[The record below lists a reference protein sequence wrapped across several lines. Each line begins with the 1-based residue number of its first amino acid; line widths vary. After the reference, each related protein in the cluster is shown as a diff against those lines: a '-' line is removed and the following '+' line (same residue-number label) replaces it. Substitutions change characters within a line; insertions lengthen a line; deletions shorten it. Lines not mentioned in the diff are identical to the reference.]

1 MNRFKIVVL
10 LLAILL
16 FMSSCSQNITSG
28 DGSGTTDSGTSDTG
42 TTETPGN
49 TENPSTPP
57 EKNYEDGTYTLMIYM
72 CGSNLESRSG
82 SATKNIA
89 EMLTAEM
96 PENTK
101 VIIQTGGAKKW
112 RNYDISA
119 SHSSRYELKNGEL
132 VLIEQNP
139 NVNMGLSSSLEAFLL
154 WGEENYPAEHRS
166 VIFWDHGGGSMKGVC
181 NDEQFYNDSLSLPEM
196 QSAFASVYEKSGRK
210 YEFVGFD
217 ACLMATYDMACVLE
231 PYANYMIASEELEP
245 SSGWDYKTLI
255 SRLGA
260 DSFYTD
266 VLNAYAE
273 KQSAKATYTLSAIDL
288 SKMVKADDVVAYIT
302 QQIHYNVGYVG
313 KALSE
318 GKEFGSKGTGG
329 SGSNLFDL
337 GLLADSFGIWYYFG
351 DFIMTVNGTAHED
364 ATGMSLYFPTE
375 QENLIEEYRAICQNE
390 LYMQFLVDYFNYRPL
405 DPIVFDNSGYNNNGC
420 LSFTLTEFSQ
430 KYVQSVGYELH
441 SFAGSEE
448 TQKLYCVGTDND
460 ISYENGVY
468 TVNFEG
474 NWIFVNDILLHTNIY
489 EAKES
494 HAVFS
499 AIVKIDGEICQLL
512 FTYFKP
518 TQAITIEGYVI
529 EGDLT
534 SRVHELTE
542 GTEITVIYEDPV
554 PEDGQLYYEEGTLI
568 WGEDVEFS
576 IKKVDVGYY
585 QYIPYVIDI
594 YGNVHYG
601 MTAIVY
607 FDGEKSIMDDISA
620 G

>member
-1 MNRFKIVVL
+1 MKYKLCIIAVL
-10 LLAILL
+10 IICCIALLNGCSHNASYPNDTQNPNQSDAPNPDDPPIEDHKNFTLL
-16 FMSSCSQNITSG
+16 
-28 DGSGTTDSGTSDTG
+28 
-42 TTETPGN
+42 
-49 TENPSTPP
+49 
-57 EKNYEDGTYTLMIYM
+57 IYM
-72 CGSNLESRSG
+72 CGSDLESRFGEAS
-82 SATKNIA
+82 KNIA
-89 EMLTAEM
+89 EMQEAEID
-96 PENTK
+96 ENVN
-101 VIIQTGGAKKW
+101 VIVQTGGSKSWK
-112 RNYDISA
+112 DTKISA
-119 SHSSRYELKNGEL
+119 QSTDRYLIRNGEKQ
-132 VLIEQNP
+132 LIERNTVRQNF
-139 NVNMGLSSSLEAFLL
+139 GESQTLADFIAF
-154 WGEENYPAEHRS
+154 GVEEYPADS
-166 VIFWDHGGGSMKGVC
+166 YGLILWNHGAGSIKGVC
-181 NDEQFYNDSLSLPEM
+181 FDANFGNDGLTLPEM
-196 QSAFASVYEKSGRK
+196 KEALASTQSKIGKKF
-210 YEFVGFD
+210 EFIGFD

-288 SKMVKADDVVAYIT
+288 SKMVKADDVVAVIT

-337 GLLADSFGIWYYFG
+337 GLIAKSLGIPYNFDG
-351 DFIMTVNGTAHED
+351 FITTVNGTAHED
-364 ATGMSLYFPTE
+364 ATGISLYFPTE
-375 QENLIEEYRAICQNE
+375 QEKLIEEYRAICQNE

-518 TQAITIEGYVI
+518 TQTITIEGYVI

>member
-1 MNRFKIVVL
+1 MRRYLFL
-10 LLAILL
+10 LISVFLL
-16 FMSSCSQNITSG
+16 CTVAFVGCSKK
-28 DGSGTTDSGTSDTG
+28 DGSENPETSRTDG
-42 TTETPGN
+42 GN
-49 TENPSTPP
+49 TDATSETV
-57 EKNYEDGTYTLMIYM
+57 TLLVYM
-72 CGSNLESRSG
+72 CGNDLESRFG
-82 SATKNIA
+82 KATENIA
-89 EMLTAEM
+89 EMQSADFAD
-96 PENTK
+96 NVN
-101 VIIQTGGAKKW
+101 VIVQTGGAKNW
-112 RNYDISA
+112 HDISISA
-119 SHSSRYELKNGEL
+119 QSTDRFLIKSGEKQLIDRNTVKQNFGESQTLADFITFGVEEYPADSYGL
-132 VLIEQNP
+132 VLWN
-139 NVNMGLSSSLEAFLL
+139 
-154 WGEENYPAEHRS
+154 
-166 VIFWDHGGGSMKGVC
+166 HGAGSIKGVC
-181 NDEQFYNDSLSLPEM
+181 FDANFGNDGLTLPEM
-196 QSAFASVYEKSGRK
+196 KEALASTQSKIGKKF
-210 YEFVGFD
+210 EFIGFD

-245 SSGWDYKTLI
+245 SSGWDYKTLV

-288 SKMVKADDVVAYIT
+288 SKMVKADDVVAVIT
-302 QQIHYNVGYVG
+302 QQIHYNVGRVG

-337 GLLADSFGIWYYFG
+337 GLIAKSLGIPYNFDG
-351 DFIMTVNGTAHED
+351 FITTVNGTAHED

-420 LSFTLTEFSQ
+420 LSFTLKEFSQ

-489 EAKES
+489 EVKES

-518 TQAITIEGYVI
+518 TQTITIEGYVI

-568 WGEDVEFS
+568 WGEDVKFS
-576 IKKVDVGYY
+576 IKNVDVGYY

-594 YGNVHYG
+594 YGYVHYG

>member
-1 MNRFKIVVL
+1 MKRFKVFVL
-10 LLAILL
+10 LIAILL
-16 FMSSCSQNITSG
+16 LISSCSSIDNSDTPDSTTS
-28 DGSGTTDSGTSDTG
+28 DIGTS
-42 TTETPGN
+42 EKHKN
-49 TENPSTPP
+49 TENPSIPP
-57 EKNYEDGTYTLMIYM
+57 KKNYENGTYTLMIYM

-96 PENTK
+96 PESTK
-101 VIIQTGGAKKW
+101 VIIQTGGANKW
-112 RNYDISA
+112 RDYGISA
-119 SHSSRYELKNGEL
+119 SHSSRYELKNGSL

-154 WGEENYPAEHRS
+154 WGEENYPAEHQS
-166 VIFWDHGGGSMKGVC
+166 VILWDHGGGSMKGVC

-196 QSAFASVYEKSGRK
+196 QSAFDAAYKVRGRT
-210 YEFVGFD
+210 YEFIGFD
-217 ACLMATYDMACVLE
+217 ACLMATYDVACILE
-231 PYANYMIASEELEP
+231 PYADYMIASEELEP
-245 SSGWDYKTLI
+245 SSGWDYKTLV

-266 VLNAYAE
+266 LLNAYAE
-273 KQSAKATYTLSAIDL
+273 KQSEKATYTLSAIDL
-288 SKMVKADDVVAYIT
+288 SKIVRANAVIAEIA
-302 QQIHYNVGYVG
+302 QQIHYNIGYVG

-318 GKEFGSKGTGG
+318 GKEFGSKGAGG

-337 GLLADSFGIWYYFG
+337 GLMADSLGIGYNFDG
-351 DFIMTVNGTAHED
+351 FITTVNGSAHED

-375 QENLIEEYRAICQNE
+375 QEQLIDEYRAICQNE

-441 SFAGSEE
+441 SLAGSEE

-468 TVNFEG
+468 TVNFHG

-518 TQAITIEGYVI
+518 TQTITVEGYVI

-594 YGNVHYG
+594 YGYVHYG

>member
-1 MNRFKIVVL
+1 MQRHFFRILTL
-10 LLAILL
+10 LLLL
-16 FMSSCSQNITSG
+16 SLLLCSCSPGNQPSEAPSDTEN
-28 DGSGTTDSGTSDTG
+28 SGTEGEQT
-42 TTETPGN
+42 
-49 TENPSTPP
+49 NPPLPP

-196 QSAFASVYEKSGRK
+196 QSAFASAYEKSERK

-217 ACLMATYDMACVLE
+217 ACLMATYDMACVLK

-288 SKMVKADDVVAYIT
+288 SKMVRADDVVAYIT
-302 QQIHYNVGYVG
+302 QQIHYNV
-313 KALSE
+313 
-318 GKEFGSKGTGG
+318 
-329 SGSNLFDL
+329 
-337 GLLADSFGIWYYFG
+337 
-351 DFIMTVNGTAHED
+351 
-364 ATGMSLYFPTE
+364 
-375 QENLIEEYRAICQNE
+375 
-390 LYMQFLVDYFNYRPL
+390 
-405 DPIVFDNSGYNNNGC
+405 IVF
-420 LSFTLTEFSQ
+420 
-430 KYVQSVGYELH
+430 
-441 SFAGSEE
+441 
-448 TQKLYCVGTDND
+448 
-460 ISYENGVY
+460 
-468 TVNFEG
+468 
-474 NWIFVNDILLHTNIY
+474 
-489 EAKES
+489 
-494 HAVFS
+494 
-499 AIVKIDGEICQLL
+499 
-512 FTYFKP
+512 
-518 TQAITIEGYVI
+518 
-529 EGDLT
+529 
-534 SRVHELTE
+534 
-542 GTEITVIYEDPV
+542 V
-554 PEDGQLYYEEGTLI
+554 PLG
-568 WGEDVEFS
+568 
-576 IKKVDVGYY
+576 
-585 QYIPYVIDI
+585 
-594 YGNVHYG
+594 
-601 MTAIVY
+601 
-607 FDGEKSIMDDISA
+607 
-620 G
+620 

>member
-1 MNRFKIVVL
+1 MKYKLCIIAVL
-10 LLAILL
+10 IICCIALLSGCSHNVSYLDDTQNPNQSDAPNPDDPPIEDQKSFTLL
-16 FMSSCSQNITSG
+16 
-28 DGSGTTDSGTSDTG
+28 
-42 TTETPGN
+42 
-49 TENPSTPP
+49 
-57 EKNYEDGTYTLMIYM
+57 IYM
-72 CGSNLESRSG
+72 CGSDLESRFGEAS
-82 SATKNIA
+82 KNIA
-89 EMLTAEM
+89 EMQEAEID
-96 PENTK
+96 ESVN
-101 VIIQTGGAKKW
+101 VIVQTGGSKSWK
-112 RNYDISA
+112 DTKISA
-119 SHSSRYELKNGEL
+119 QSTDRYLIRNGEKQ
-132 VLIEQNP
+132 LIGRNTVRQNF
-139 NVNMGLSSSLEAFLL
+139 GESQTLADFIAF
-154 WGEENYPAEHRS
+154 GVAEYPADS
-166 VIFWDHGGGSMKGVC
+166 YGLILWNHGAGSIKGVC
-181 NDEQFYNDSLSLPEM
+181 FDANFGNDGLTLPEM
-196 QSAFASVYEKSGRK
+196 KEALASTQSKIGK
-210 YEFVGFD
+210 KIEFIGFD
-217 ACLMATYDMACVLE
+217 ACLMATYDVACVLE

-260 DSFYTD
+260 DSFYSD

-273 KQSAKATYTLSAIDL
+273 KQSSKATYTLSAIDL
-288 SKMVKADDVVAYIT
+288 SKMVRADDVVAVIT

-313 KALSE
+313 KALSD

-337 GLLADSFGIWYYFG
+337 GLMAEAFEIEYNFDG
-351 DFIMTVNGTAHED
+351 FITTVNGTAHED

-375 QENLIEEYRAICQNE
+375 QEKLIEEYRAICQNE

-494 HAVFS
+494 HALFS

-518 TQAITIEGYVI
+518 TQTITVDGYVI

-534 SRVHELTE
+534 SRVHELND

>member
-1 MNRFKIVVL
+1 MKRFKVFVL
-10 LLAILL
+10 LIAILL
-16 FMSSCSQNITSG
+16 LISSCSSIDNSDTPDSTTS
-28 DGSGTTDSGTSDTG
+28 DIGTS
-42 TTETPGN
+42 EKHKN
-49 TENPSTPP
+49 TENPSIPP
-57 EKNYEDGTYTLMIYM
+57 KKNYENGTYTLMIYM

-96 PENTK
+96 PESTK
-101 VIIQTGGAKKW
+101 VIIQTGGANKW
-112 RNYDISA
+112 RDYGISA
-119 SHSSRYELKNGEL
+119 SHSSRYELKNGSL

-154 WGEENYPAEHRS
+154 WGEENYPAEHQS
-166 VIFWDHGGGSMKGVC
+166 VILWDHGGGSMKGVC
-181 NDEQFYNDSLSLPEM
+181 NDELFYNDSLSLPEM
-196 QSAFASVYEKSGRK
+196 QSAFDAAYKVRGRT

-217 ACLMATYDMACVLE
+217 ACLMATYDVACIVE
-231 PYANYMIASEELEP
+231 PYADYMIASEELEP
-245 SSGWDYKTLI
+245 SSGWDYQTLI

-288 SKMVKADDVVAYIT
+288 SKIVRANAVIAEIA

-318 GKEFGSKGTGG
+318 GKEFGSKGAGS

-337 GLLADSFGIWYYFG
+337 GLMADSLGIGYNFDG
-351 DFIMTVNGTAHED
+351 FITAVNGTAHES
-364 ATGMSLYFPTE
+364 ATGMSFYFPTE
-375 QENLIEEYRAICQNE
+375 QEQLIEEYRAICQNE

-405 DPIVFDNSGYNNNGC
+405 DPIEFDNSGYNNNGC

-448 TQKLYCVGTDND
+448 THKLYCVGTDND

-468 TVNFEG
+468 TVNFHG

-518 TQAITIEGYVI
+518 TQTITVEGYVI